1 MWLEIPGGRI
11 SVTGTDQIL
20 GRAVVVIDWTGGIQ
34 PLVRRLWV
42 DAERGLVLRHRIIS
56 VQGEAWTT
64 VMEYGF
70 TALSLDIDLP
80 PDVYSPT
87 RFSPDGFVLNHYGQP
102 RPDGQAGYAF
112 PWSPPLERRQRERN
126 SPPEG
131 FDPASERLT
140 LQWPAE
146 QVEGEGGQ
154 VEVYAGAYYLGQLGL
169 SQELPGPG
177 NPYLMYFDPFQACRR
192 SPDGRLAALSITLP
206 PRSESKLFWFQI
218 AKPEGAQAVSIY
230 KQAQNEFEFDPSSR
244 FLAYYD
250 CLSEGCG
257 VQLLDTY
264 TNQVRLL
271 FPLSRGAPKS
281 LTWSPDG
288 KYLAMLGMLPD
299 SPIRQIIIIE
309 RMHGRLV
316 YQAEYGWTAP
326 EVPADSPTLSW
337 GMQFPI
343 EKDKWVD
350 WYGCAQPYPYP
361 KWVIDERRE

>member
-1 MWLEIPGGRI
+1 
-11 SVTGTDQIL
+11 
-20 GRAVVVIDWTGGIQ
+20 
-34 PLVRRLWV
+34 V
-42 DAERGLVLRHRIIS
+42 DAERGLVLRQRLFS
-56 VQGEAWTT
+56 VQGEVWTA
-64 VMEYGF
+64 VMEWGF

-80 PDVYSPT
+80 PEVYSPA
-87 RFSPDGFVLNHYGQP
+87 RFSPDGFVLDHSGQP
-102 RPDGQAGYAF
+102 RPEGQAGYAF
-112 PWSPPLERRQRERN
+112 PWSPPPERRQLERI

-131 FDPASERLT
+131 FDPAGERLT

-146 QVEGEGGQ
+146 RVVGQGGQ
-154 VEVYAGAYYLGQLGL
+154 VEVYAGVYYLGQLSLG
-169 SQELPGPG
+169 QELPTWS
-177 NPYLMYFDPFQACRR
+177 PYIRYSQPFQACRR

-218 AKPEGAQAVSIY
+218 AKPEEAQAVSIY
-230 KQAQNEFEFDPSSR
+230 QQAQNEFEFDPSSR

-250 CLSEGCG
+250 CLSEVCG

-288 KYLAMLGMLPD
+288 KYLAMLGSLPD
-299 SPIRQIIIIE
+299 NPILQIIIVG

-316 YQAEYGWTAP
+316 YQAEYGWTAQ

-337 GMQFPI
+337 GMPFPI
-343 EKDKWVD
+343 EKDDWVD
-350 WYGCAQPYPYP
+350 WYGCAQPYSYP
-361 KWVIDERRE
+361 KGVIDERRE